1 MIKYAW
7 IVRICDMMLDS
18 DYAPIFVLTDVGLY
32 MLLAELMLKFFCIV
46 VVCESFR

>member
-18 DYAPIFVLTDVGLY
+18 DYAPVFVLMDVGLY
-32 MLLAELMLKFFCIV
+32 MLLAELLLKLFRIV
-46 VVCESFR
+46 VEC